1 MTVKLRTK
9 EVKTDFGWED
19 IQLLT
24 YRRLQTM
31 NTLLWVALSF
41 LYGLDS
47 WKYRLAK
54 TFTNMML
61 ERNNKLSE
69 LNKFVYYKIA
79 TVIKYCFNKI
89 SLYQKVT
96 FQKQHNEPLQ
106 LWIQKFWKKF
116 RGMREY
122 IIFLDNFLTFLI
134 FFHVVME
141 HSFVNINI
149 VILMTQVS
157 KWLTVIK
164 TSVKKHVKKI
174 SAELSRILDF
184 KQSNMC

>member
-79 TVIKYCFNKI
+79 TVIKYCFNKNQLI
-89 SLYQKVT
+89 SES
-96 FQKQHNEPLQ
+96 H
-106 LWIQKFWKKF
+106 I
-116 RGMREY
+116 
-122 IIFLDNFLTFLI
+122 
-134 FFHVVME
+134 
-141 HSFVNINI
+141 
-149 VILMTQVS
+149 S
-157 KWLTVIK
+157 KT
-164 TSVKKHVKKI
+164 T
-174 SAELSRILDF
+174 
-184 KQSNMC
+184 